1 MKFTLKFTEATPNII
16 FDDLEFGEIFY
27 EETYNIVDSNFKCV
41 NKSQLNEIMKV
52 YNQNF
57 KNDNEGGTPAQLIR
71 EGGMSIIGRIY
82 IYPTNGLNAKIHIT
96 VKN

>member
-1 MKFTLKFTEATPNII
+1 MKFTLKFTTEEKHII

-41 NKSQLNEIMKV
+41 NKQQMKEIIKV
-52 YNQNF
+52 YHKQF
-57 KNDNEGGTPAQLIR
+57 IEDSEGGAPAHLIR
-71 EGGMSIIGRIY
+71 EGGMTIIGRIY
-82 IYPTNGLNAKIHIT
+82 VYPTSGLNAKIHIS